1 MLADLDRLGI
11 AAIGI
16 VLQPGVVV
24 GLDIGQRGRVHRL
37 GRDIAMGQKMRGAG
51 KGKNPGCRAQRQ
63 SSGELHRIHPF
74 PSVCL
79 LAMV

>member
-37 GRDIAMGQKMRGAG
+37 RRDIAMGKEDEARRQGQKPRLPRSA
-51 KGKNPGCRAQRQ
+51 PVVR
-63 SSGELHRIHPF
+63 
-74 PSVCL
+74 
-79 LAMV
+79 